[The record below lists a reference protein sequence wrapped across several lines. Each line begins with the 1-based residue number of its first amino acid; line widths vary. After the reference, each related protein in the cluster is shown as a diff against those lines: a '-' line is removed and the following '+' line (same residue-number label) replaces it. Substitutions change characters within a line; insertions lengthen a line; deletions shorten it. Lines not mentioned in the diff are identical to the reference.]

1 MQESLIFGTAGKRNG
16 YSQRPKYSFECYSI
30 DDSATFECASY
41 SNTNAM
47 QCAACE
53 GGVLSLE
60 RLIGIG
66 AALDY
71 STDQLEA
78 DGSSKSPEKPLGCT
92 PLLIAVIRAIFLGY
106 VLKMNLM
113 EK

>member
-1 MQESLIFGTAGKRNG
+1 
-16 YSQRPKYSFECYSI
+16 
-30 DDSATFECASY
+30 
-41 SNTNAM
+41 M

-53 GGVLSLE
+53 GDVRSLE
-60 RLIGIG
+60 RLIGIR

-92 PLLIAVIRAIFLGY
+92 PLLLAVIHVIFLGY
-106 VLKMNLM
+106 VLKMKLM